1 MEWYRKA
8 ADQGDAD
15 AQWILGFMYEKGK
28 GVAKDESTAVE
39 WYRKAADQ
47 GYARAQRNLET
58 MYAQGRAEQP
68 QSDASEQV
76 PQLQVQQPRDGAAAT
91 TTSPVAQH
99 ADDASL
105 EAALEKSRV
114 SSDGGGLRNQLVHEQ
129 KTTQR
134 ESHLNIIQK
143 CIGEVLPA
151 LNQTDKTL
159 IEQVIL
165 LENEIFGTN
174 YDPDASFCQR
184 VDRIANNIG
193 VSVLKS

>member
-1 MEWYRKA
+1 VNFPE
-8 ADQGDAD
+8 D
-15 AQWILGFMYEKGK
+15 FPGK
-28 GVAKDESTAVE
+28 GYQKCVKKGTKCV
-39 WYRKAADQ
+39 KQ
-47 GYARAQRNLET
+47 GTISR
-58 MYAQGRAEQP
+58 QP
-68 QSDASEQV
+68 VLPKDASEASPPVKKGLSDEEINKRGLAAAEQY
-76 PQLQVQQPRDGAAAT
+76 QSLQKVSAQQPSDGAG
-91 TTSPVAQH
+91 SG
-99 ADDASL
+99 
-105 EAALEKSRV
+105 
-114 SSDGGGLRNQLVHEQ
+114 SDGGGPRNQLVHEQ